1 MRRERGPRPDGR
13 GGWQIAVGP
22 MGTVAA
28 GFTTLCCLGVSA
40 AVSLGTSV
48 GATFLAR
55 DSALRPLLAATL
67 AVTVAGSALTFWRHR
82 GRVWPLVV
90 TVAAGAAIYSAVYVG
105 LGPGGMN
112 DGMAGEALTLTGAG
126 HDGLSNGR
134 LVLVW
139 AGAAL
144 LVGAQLW
151 DLRRA
156 RHSRCS
162 PSMHVGVM

>member
-1 MRRERGPRPDGR
+1 MNGRDDGR
-13 GGWQIAVGP
+13 GGWQQAVGP
-22 MGTVAA
+22 VGTVAA

-82 GRVWPLVV
+82 GIAWPLVV
-90 TVAAGAAIYSAVYVG
+90 TVAASLAIYSAVYIG
-105 LGPGGMN
+105 LGAGGMN
-112 DGMAGEALTLTGAG
+112 DGMAGEAPAHTGA
-126 HDGLSNGR
+126 HHGLGNGR
-134 LVLVW
+134 LVIVW

-144 LVGAQLW
+144 LIGAQLW

-156 RHSRCS
+156 RRSRCS
-162 PSMHVGVM
+162 PSKRTEVV